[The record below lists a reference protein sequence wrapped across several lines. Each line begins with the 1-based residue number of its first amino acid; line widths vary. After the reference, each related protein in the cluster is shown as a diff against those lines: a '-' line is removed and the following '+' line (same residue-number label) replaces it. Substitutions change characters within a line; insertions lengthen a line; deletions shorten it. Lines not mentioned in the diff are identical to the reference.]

1 MAQDF
6 SILLGTQVNTKTAQ
20 QQIDAFIKDS
30 KNRNINIKVNADTK
44 SIQTLESNLKNVS
57 ESAKQATSKL
67 SVDPKVEQTWRN
79 LTTVTTSYVDAQGN
93 LHSKINT
100 VNRDLSQSTEYVK
113 TYATSFGKA
122 NNSLNEFKTNVEN
135 ANSLLQ
141 RLKDTHPFEGIT
153 TNCERGKVAVEDLNT
168 TVAKASTTMND
179 FSFSFGKLGSSIIDA
194 TKKVA
199 LFKVSTTF
207 VSAFYNSLNEAVE
220 VVKDYNATMTEF
232 LKVTTLSADGVKE
245 LESSLTNI
253 GEKVGRTRNELLG
266 ISTELTKAGFQSKQE
281 LETLSELVA
290 MYQNTADEELSV
302 AEASSVLI
310 SMMKAFNIE
319 ADDAIHITDAINQVS
334 QDFAVSSGDLGK
346 GLTQAGA
353 ALATYGNSF
362 DETIGLLTGGTEIDL
377 FI

>member
-6 SILLGTQVNTKTAQ
+6 RIELGVVTNLKPAESELQKFLKNY
-20 QQIDAFIKDS
+20 KD
-30 KNRNINIKVNADTK
+30 RNINFKVNADTQ
-44 SIQTLESNLKNVS
+44 SIKTLENDLKNIGV
-57 ESAKQATSKL
+57 SAKEATSKL
-67 SVDPKVEQTWRN
+67 SVDPKVEQTWKN
-79 LTTVTTSYVDAQGN
+79 LTTITTSYVDAQGN
-93 LHSKINT
+93 LHGKINT

-141 RLKDTHPFEGIT
+141 RLKDTHPFENIT

-199 LFKVSTTF
+199 LFKISTTF
-207 VSAFYNSLNEAVE
+207 VSAFYNSLNEAVD

-232 LKVTTLSADGVKE
+232 LKVTKLSDDGVKE

-253 GEKVGRTRNELLG
+253 GESVGRTRNELLG

-319 ADDAIHITDAINQVS
+319 ANDAIHITDAINQVS

-362 DETIGLLTGGTEIDL
+362 DETIGLLAGGTEIDL